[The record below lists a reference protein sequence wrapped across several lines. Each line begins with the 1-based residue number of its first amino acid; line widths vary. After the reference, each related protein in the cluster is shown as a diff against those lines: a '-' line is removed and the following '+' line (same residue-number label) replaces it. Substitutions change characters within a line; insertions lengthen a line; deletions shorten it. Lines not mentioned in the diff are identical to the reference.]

1 MKNMQST
8 MSQPESKKHRCMKN
22 NNDNNN
28 TTDEVLLSECE
39 PTILMSV
46 MVLLCVNSLFATSGP
61 NAHTSLKHPG
71 RCWLLWT
78 WPKLDTTLAHYW
90 LPQMNQMH
98 TQTHEILMTA
108 VNMTKIRHSAFTSS
122 LLAATSGPNAHN
134 HSNIW
139 DAADSCEHEK

>member
-8 MSQPESKKHRCMKN
+8 MSQPESKKHRCMKKKKMKKI
-22 NNDNNN
+22 N
-28 TTDEVLLSECE
+28 TMLLSECE

-46 MVLLCVNSLFATSGP
+46 MVLLCVSSLFATSGP

-71 RCWLLWT
+71 YCWLLWT